1 MTREERRREVK
12 KNRLALAFIIIELI
26 AVAILIPLA
35 ISRIGNKSG
44 KNDVVN
50 TDVADGTVMPGSNTQ
65 ENIDK
70 ALEHRLCV
78 LEVQVVLAHFLPW

>member
-44 KNDVVN
+44 KND
-50 TDVADGTVMPGSNTQ
+50 G
-65 ENIDK
+65 
-70 ALEHRLCV
+70 
-78 LEVQVVLAHFLPW
+78 